1 MPIQGFRRRVRQSNI
16 KARRLLLPY
25 RLETCRRIRGCE
37 SLTMTTE
44 TQKHILDLPNAFSDL
59 DPLIAF
65 LRGARTQAVEID
77 CSNVAVMPSR
87 CLQLLLSAEQQWRS
101 EGLGFS
107 VAKITEG
114 CRKSLTLLGLEP
126 NRFED
131 EETA

>member
-1 MPIQGFRRRVRQSNI
+1 
-16 KARRLLLPY
+16 
-25 RLETCRRIRGCE
+25 
-37 SLTMTTE
+37 MTTE

-59 DPLIAF
+59 EPLIAF
-65 LRGARTQAVEID
+65 LRGARSQQVEID